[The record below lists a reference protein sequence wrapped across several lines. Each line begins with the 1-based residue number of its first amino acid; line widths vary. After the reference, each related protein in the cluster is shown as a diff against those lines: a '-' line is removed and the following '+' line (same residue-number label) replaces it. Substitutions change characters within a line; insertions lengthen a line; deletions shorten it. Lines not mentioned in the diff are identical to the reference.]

1 MKIGENEVRHVA
13 RLAELAVADADV
25 PLLAVQLAGIVE
37 FVAQLDQVTTPE
49 TSGAA
54 VVGPGRVPLRAD
66 IINPI
71 PMGRT
76 PAQMAPV
83 FQQGF
88 YVVPRLDGMSG
99 E

>member
-1 MKIGENEVRHVA
+1 MNIGENDVRHVA
-13 RLAELAVADADV
+13 KLAELAIADVDV

-37 FVAQLDQVTTPE
+37 FVAQLNEVT
-49 TSGAA
+49 TSGASGT
-54 VVGPGRVPLRAD
+54 VLVGPGRAPLRED
-66 IINPI
+66 IIAPI
-71 PMGRT
+71 AMSRT